1 MVQQAQ
7 KKKTSRLTG
16 CRKNRVNA
24 KLLESMDEM
33 IDSSHRMLALSRLL
47 EYCQGVPEEDLNPAA
62 VSMAG
67 TIMREELDKFTRGLR
82 VLEGEL
88 R

>member
-1 MVQQAQ
+1 MS

-16 CRKNRVNA
+16 SRKTIVNSEILA
-24 KLLESMDEM
+24 SMDQM
-33 IDSSHRMLALSRLL
+33 VDSSYRMLALTRLL
-47 EYCQGVPEEDLNPAA
+47 EYCESVPEEDLNPAA